1 LWRTDGRP
9 ARTAISSERGRRG
22 RGKVRQGV
30 DDSPQIHEANHLGKG
45 KGGDPHTGGNMQERR
60 ERLREGS
67 VEQDRREEDQSK
79 MTGRYAGQ
87 MRRKQGDHE
96 WKTRCGKATKHA
108 ARCDKD
114 VAMDLA
120 IACLLCSKSILIG
133 DEERRRAV
141 VGIVTS
147 LSQKRASMLRS
158 RGIRST
164 E

>member
-147 LSQKRASMLRS
+147 LSQKRLRS